1 MVLPGICA
9 AVQALNARMHAL
21 QQAGLS
27 CKLCAR
33 PTMANAKCRDAPMPA
48 GLDPG
53 KHTSEL
59 DADMLCKCTGA
70 CRIWEAPA
78 PAKQHCLLCEIKWHI
93 SHTTRHSLPKEA
105 LTVDAEVHMQRRGVI
120 CTYYLMSQ

>member
-33 PTMANAKCRDAPMPA
+33 PTMANAKCRDAPMLQVLIRA
-48 GLDPG
+48 NILLSSMLTCFANVRVHVESG
-53 KHTSEL
+53 KLLLLQSSIV
-59 DADMLCKCTGA
+59 CF
-70 CRIWEAPA
+70 
-78 PAKQHCLLCEIKWHI
+78 AK
-93 SHTTRHSLPKEA
+93 
-105 LTVDAEVHMQRRGVI
+105 
-120 CTYYLMSQ
+120 